1 MPLSTTLNLEHSA
14 LPRWQLQDA
23 KNRFSALV
31 KAAAG
36 GTAQVVTVHGVPAAV
51 VLSAQAYERLL
62 AAAAASAVKKQS
74 LSQALSCPELDLA
87 DEALFARSRATEPSE
102 APPEPAP

>member
-1 MPLSTTLNLEHSA
+1 MSLSTTLKLEQSV

-36 GTAQVVTVHGVPAAV
+36 GTAQVVTVHGQPAAV
-51 VLSAQAYERLL
+51 VLSAPAYERLL
-62 AAAAASAVKKQS
+62 AAATASSVQKQS

-87 DEALFARSRATEPSE
+87 DEALFARSHAAAVPEQ
-102 APPEPAP
+102 AP

>member
-1 MPLSTTLNLEHSA
+1 MSISTTLKLEQSA

-36 GTAQVVTVHGVPAAV
+36 GTAQVVTVHGAPAAV

-62 AAAAASAVKKQS
+62 AAATASGVQKQS

-87 DEALFARSRATEPSE
+87 DEALFVRSPVTG
-102 APPEPAP
+102 APEQAP

>member
-1 MPLSTTLNLEHSA
+1 MSLSATLKLEQSA

-36 GTAQVVTVHGVPAAV
+36 GTAQVVTVHGAPTAV

-62 AAAAASAVKKQS
+62 AAATASSVQKQS

-87 DEALFARSRATEPSE
+87 DEALFVRNQAAG
-102 APPEPAP
+102 APEQAP

>member
-1 MPLSTTLNLEHSA
+1 MPISTTLKLEQSA

-36 GTAQVVTVHGVPAAV
+36 GTAQVVTVHGAPAAV

-62 AAAAASAVKKQS
+62 AAATASSVQRQS

-87 DEALFARSRATEPSE
+87 DEALFVRSPANE
-102 APPEPAP
+102 APEQAP

>member
-1 MPLSTTLNLEHSA
+1 MPLSTTLKLEQSA

-36 GTAQVVTVHGVPAAV
+36 GVAQVVTVHGQPAAV
-51 VLSAQAYERLL
+51 VLSAHAYERLL
-62 AAAAASAVKKQS
+62 AAATASAVQKQS
-74 LSQALSCPELDLA
+74 LSQALRCPELDLA
-87 DEALFARSRATEPSE
+87 DEALFARSRAAE
-102 APPEPAP
+102 ALREPAP

>member
-1 MPLSTTLNLEHSA
+1 M
-14 LPRWQLQDA
+14 PRWQLQDA

-62 AAAAASAVKKQS
+62 AAAKASAVKKQS